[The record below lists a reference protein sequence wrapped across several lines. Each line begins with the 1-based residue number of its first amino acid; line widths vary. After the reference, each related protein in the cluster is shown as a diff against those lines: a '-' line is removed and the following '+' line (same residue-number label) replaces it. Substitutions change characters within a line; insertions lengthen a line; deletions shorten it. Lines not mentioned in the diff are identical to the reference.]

1 MAIESIH
8 RKLEH
13 TSRVAAA
20 IGGYGII
27 FISVMI
33 TLDVFL
39 RKFVGT
45 TLGGASE
52 IAGMVF
58 AVATAISYP
67 FVLFD
72 RANIRID
79 VVYARVPM
87 KIRAFLDMVTLV
99 AMLYFGYRL
108 TESTFQLLM
117 KSWNGGS
124 KSVGVINIPLWI
136 PQSVWVAGFALFTVT
151 TVILMIFTGIN
162 IFRRNW
168 DQVNRFAGV
177 PSIEQTIEEETY
189 IEEDAQQGEAR

>member
-13 TSRVAAA
+13 TSRIAAA
-20 IGGYGII
+20 IGGYGVMA
-27 FISVMI
+27 ISFMI
-33 TLDVFL
+33 TIDVFL
-39 RKFVGT
+39 RKFAGM

-151 TVILMIFTGIN
+151 TVILIIFTGIN

>member
-13 TSRVAAA
+13 TSRIAAA
-20 IGGYGII
+20 IGGYGIMA
-27 FISVMI
+27 ISFMI
-33 TLDVFL
+33 TIDVFL
-39 RKFVGT
+39 RKFAGM

-151 TVILMIFTGIN
+151 TVILMIFAGIN